1 LSDSYLRY
9 SAFKRCDMTSI
20 KNLTTVA

>member
-9 SAFKRCDMTSI
+9 SAFKQCDMTSI
-20 KNLTTVA
+20 KNLTTFA